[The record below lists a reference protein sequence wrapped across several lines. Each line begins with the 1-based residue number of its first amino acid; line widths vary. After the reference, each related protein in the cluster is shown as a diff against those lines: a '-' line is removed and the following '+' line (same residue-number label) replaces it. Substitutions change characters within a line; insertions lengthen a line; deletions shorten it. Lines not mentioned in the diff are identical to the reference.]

1 MNLHKKYWRD
11 IVSMNQNSVKE
22 VPREC
27 VSDII
32 KSIPIAR
39 NYSKRKK
46 SDKTLFRN
54 CMCAFDIETT
64 YLDDVE
70 QSIMYIWQFAVMDL
84 RNGNIWYCFGRTWE
98 QFTKLLDSFYHE
110 GITVLV
116 WVHNLSY
123 EFQFMRH
130 WLPFQ
135 KDKIFALKSR
145 KVVRA
150 DIDGVQFRCSYIQT
164 NKSLDA
170 FTRDM
175 GVVHQKLSG
184 VEFDYSKKR
193 YPWTEMT
200 TEELQYCCNDV
211 VGLLESMQVRMR
223 MENDTLYSL
232 PLTSTGYVRR
242 LAKEAMRKFNHN
254 QLQAMMCD
262 VDVYK
267 LLRLE
272 FRGGDTHANRYHV
285 NKILEN
291 VASYDRASSYPDVM
305 LNYRFPMSAFTP
317 RMITDIGELEKKC
330 QIRDCCFIAVFT
342 ITNLQQRDIYYGA
355 PYLSL
360 DKAVEISGQVVD
372 NGRILSANKAVYV
385 FNDIDWEIVKSEYVG
400 EVEISQVYIAKYGYL
415 PQAFRDL
422 VIDLFHK
429 KTSLK
434 NVDGQELN
442 YMRSKELIN
451 SLYGMCA
458 QNPVKPDVIYMDE
471 PDQAFTLEDIVDIGE
486 KLEKYNKKAFLL
498 YAWGCWV
505 TAWARLKLKEMI
517 NIVGDNFVYCDT
529 DSVKFLVRD
538 DYKRIVARIEEYNQG
553 LKELSISNKGYADD
567 KKGITHYLGVYEY
580 EETYKQ
586 FKTLGA
592 KKYAYTRQDGTFKIT
607 IAGVPKKAG
616 AREMGTI
623 ENFNVGFVFRN
634 SGKLESVYNDSDYG
648 TYYTDD
654 SSEHRIEIRSNV
666 VLRESTYE
674 IGLSLE
680 YMYLLASVGNW
691 DRFITQERL
700 KWDEQKIIGN
710 QG

>member
-1 MNLHKKYWRD
+1 
-11 IVSMNQNSVKE
+11 MNQNFVKE
-22 VPREC
+22 VQREYL
-27 VSDII
+27 SDII
-32 KSIPIAR
+32 RGIPIAR
-39 NYSKRKK
+39 NYNRRNKV
-46 SDKTLFRN
+46 DKTLFRN

-64 YLDDVE
+64 YLDEIE

-84 RNGNIWYCFGRTWE
+84 RTDNIWYCFGRTWDE
-98 QFTKLLDSFYHE
+98 FIELLNSFYHD
-110 GITVLV
+110 GITIMI

-123 EFQFMRH
+123 EFQFLRH
-130 WLPFQ
+130 WLPFV
-135 KDKIFALKSR
+135 KDKVFSLKSR

-150 DIDGVQFRCSYIQT
+150 DIDGIQFRCSYIQT

-170 FTRDM
+170 FTKDM

-184 VEFDYSKKR
+184 VIFDYSKKR
-193 YPWTEMT
+193 FPWTEMT
-200 TEELQYCCNDV
+200 QEELQYCCNDV
-211 VGLLESMQVRMR
+211 VGLLEAMRVRMK

-242 LAKEAMRKFNHN
+242 LAKNAMKSYNYN
-254 QLQAMMCD
+254 QLHAMMCNE
-262 VDVYK
+262 DVYR

-285 NKILEN
+285 NQILEN
-291 VASYDRASSYPDVM
+291 VASFDRASSYPDVM

-317 RMITDIGELEKKC
+317 RLINNIEELERKC
-330 QIRDCCFIAVFT
+330 KVRDCCFIAVFT
-342 ITNLQQRDIYYGA
+342 ITHLQQRDIYYGA

-360 DKAVEISGQVVD
+360 DKAIEISGQVVD
-372 NGRILSANKAVYV
+372 NGRVLSADKAVYV
-385 FNDIDWEIVKSEYVG
+385 FNDIDWKIVKSEYVG

-434 NVDGQELN
+434 NVEGQELN

-471 PDQAFTLEDIVDIGE
+471 PEQAFKLEEIVDIGE

-538 DYKRIVARIEEYNQG
+538 DYKRIIRKIEEYNKG
-553 LKELSISNKGYADD
+553 LKELSISNNGYATD
-567 KKGITHYLGVYEY
+567 KKGIVHYLGVYEY
-580 EETYKQ
+580 EETYKK

-592 KKYAYTRQDGTFKIT
+592 KKYAYVHEDGTFGIT

-616 AREMGTI
+616 AREMEKI
-623 ENFNVGFVFRN
+623 ENFNVGFIFRDT
-634 SGKLESVYNDSDYG
+634 GKLESVYNDCDYG
-648 TYYTDD
+648 TYYPDD
-654 SSEHRIEIRSNV
+654 SPEHRIEIRSNI

-674 IGLSLE
+674 IGLSAE
-680 YMYLLASVGNW
+680 YMYILASVGNW
-691 DRFITQERL
+691 NEFLENERL
-700 KWDEQKIIGN
+700 KRYELEN
-710 QG
+710 LL

>member
-1 MNLHKKYWRD
+1 M
-11 IVSMNQNSVKE
+11 SMNQNSVKE

-46 SDKTLFRN
+46 ADKTLFRN

-84 RNGNIWYCFGRTWE
+84 RNENIWYCFGRTWE

-130 WLPFQ
+130 WLPFR

-150 DIDGVQFRCSYIQT
+150 DIDGAQFRCSYIQT

-211 VGLLESMQVRMR
+211 VGLLEAMRVRMR

-317 RMITDIGELEKKC
+317 RMITDINELEKKC
-330 QIRDCCFIAVFT
+330 QIRDCCFIAVFA

-372 NGRILSANKAVYV
+372 NGRVLSADKAVYV
-385 FNDIDWEIVKSEYVG
+385 FNDIDWKIVKSEYVG

-434 NVDGQELN
+434 NVNGQELN

-538 DYKRIVARIEEYNQG
+538 DYNRIVARIEEYNQG

-623 ENFNVGFVFRN
+623 KNFNVGFVFRN

-648 TYYTDD
+648 TYYPDD

>member
-1 MNLHKKYWRD
+1 
-11 IVSMNQNSVKE
+11 MNQNSVKE
-22 VPREC
+22 VQREC

-385 FNDIDWEIVKSEYVG
+385 FNDIDWKIVKSEYVG

-710 QG
+710 KG

>member
-1 MNLHKKYWRD
+1 
-11 IVSMNQNSVKE
+11 MNQNSVKE
-22 VPREC
+22 VQREC

-84 RNGNIWYCFGRTWE
+84 RNGNIWYCFGRTWK

-317 RMITDIGELEKKC
+317 RMITDIDELEKKC

-385 FNDIDWEIVKSEYVG
+385 FNDIDWKIVKSEYVG

-616 AREMGTI
+616 AREMVTI

-674 IGLSLE
+674 IGLSSE

>member
-1 MNLHKKYWRD
+1 M
-11 IVSMNQNSVKE
+11 SMNQNSVKE
-22 VPREC
+22 VQREC

-46 SDKTLFRN
+46 ADKTLFRN

-84 RNGNIWYCFGRTWE
+84 RNENIWYCFGRTWE

-116 WVHNLSY
+116 WIHNLSY

-130 WLPFQ
+130 WLPFR

-211 VGLLESMQVRMR
+211 VGLLEAMRVRMR

-317 RMITDIGELEKKC
+317 RMITDIDELEKKC

-372 NGRILSANKAVYV
+372 NGRVLSADKAVYV
-385 FNDIDWEIVKSEYVG
+385 FNDIDWKIVKSEYVG

-434 NVDGQELN
+434 NVNGQELN

-538 DYKRIVARIEEYNQG
+538 DYNRIVARIEEYNQG

-607 IAGVPKKAG
+607 IAGVPKKTG

-623 ENFNVGFVFRN
+623 KNFNVGFVFRN

-648 TYYTDD
+648 TYYPDD

>member
-1 MNLHKKYWRD
+1 
-11 IVSMNQNSVKE
+11 MNQNSVKE
-22 VPREC
+22 VQREC

-98 QFTKLLDSFYHE
+98 QFTKLLDNFYHE

-200 TEELQYCCNDV
+200 AEELQYCCNDV
-211 VGLLESMQVRMR
+211 VGLLEAMRVRMR

-242 LAKEAMRKFNHN
+242 LAKEAMRKFNHK

-385 FNDIDWEIVKSEYVG
+385 FNDIDWKIVKSEYVG

-553 LKELSISNKGYADD
+553 MKELSISNKGYADD

-710 QG
+710 KG

>member
-1 MNLHKKYWRD
+1 M
-11 IVSMNQNSVKE
+11 SQSFVKE
-22 VPREC
+22 VQKEYL
-27 VSDII
+27 SSII
-32 KSIPIAR
+32 RDIPIAR
-39 NYSKRKK
+39 NYNRRKK
-46 SDKTLFRN
+46 VDKTLFRN

-64 YLDDVE
+64 YLDEIE

-84 RNGNIWYCFGRTWE
+84 RTDNIWYCFGRTWDE
-98 QFTKLLDSFYHE
+98 FIELLNSFYHD
-110 GITVLV
+110 GITIMI

-123 EFQFMRH
+123 EFQFLRH
-130 WLPFQ
+130 WLPFV
-135 KDKIFALKSR
+135 KDKVFSLKSR

-150 DIDGVQFRCSYIQT
+150 DIDGIQFRCSYIQT

-170 FTRDM
+170 FTKDM

-184 VEFDYSKKR
+184 VIFDYSKKR
-193 YPWTEMT
+193 FPWTEMT
-200 TEELQYCCNDV
+200 QEELRYCCNDV
-211 VGLLESMQVRMR
+211 VGLLEAMRVRMK

-242 LAKEAMRKFNHN
+242 LAKNAMKSYNYN
-254 QLQAMMCD
+254 QLHAMMCNE
-262 VDVYK
+262 DVYR

-285 NKILEN
+285 NQILEN
-291 VASYDRASSYPDVM
+291 VASFDRASSYPDVM

-317 RMITDIGELEKKC
+317 RMITDIEELERKC
-330 QIRDCCFIAVFT
+330 KVRDCCFIAVFT
-342 ITNLQQRDIYYGA
+342 ITHLQQRDIYYGA

-372 NGRILSANKAVYV
+372 NGRVLSADKAVYV
-385 FNDIDWEIVKSEYVG
+385 FNDIDWKIVKSEYVG

-415 PQAFRDL
+415 PRAFRDL

-434 NVDGQELN
+434 NVEGQELN

-471 PDQAFTLEDIVDIGE
+471 PEQAFKLEEIVDIGE

-538 DYKRIVARIEEYNQG
+538 DYKRIIRKIEEYNKG
-553 LKELSISNKGYADD
+553 LKELSISNNGYATD
-567 KKGITHYLGVYEY
+567 KKGIVHYLGVYEY
-580 EETYKQ
+580 EETYKK

-592 KKYAYTRQDGTFKIT
+592 KKYAYVHEDGTFGIT

-616 AREMGTI
+616 AREMEKI
-623 ENFNVGFVFRN
+623 ENFNVGFIFRDT
-634 SGKLESVYNDSDYG
+634 GKLESVYNDCDYG
-648 TYYTDD
+648 TYYPDD
-654 SSEHRIEIRSNV
+654 SPEHRIEIRSNI

-674 IGLSLE
+674 IGLSAE
-680 YMYLLASVGNW
+680 YMYILASVGNW
-691 DRFITQERL
+691 NEFLENERL
-700 KWDEQKIIGN
+700 KRYELESLQR
-710 QG
+710 

>member
-1 MNLHKKYWRD
+1 M
-11 IVSMNQNSVKE
+11 SQSFVKE
-22 VPREC
+22 VQKEYL
-27 VSDII
+27 SSII
-32 KSIPIAR
+32 RDIPIAR
-39 NYSKRKK
+39 NYNRRKK
-46 SDKTLFRN
+46 VDKTLFRN

-64 YLDDVE
+64 YLDEIE

-84 RNGNIWYCFGRTWE
+84 RTDNIWYCFGRTWDE
-98 QFTKLLDSFYHE
+98 FIELLNSFYHD
-110 GITVLV
+110 GITIMI

-123 EFQFMRH
+123 EFQFLRH
-130 WLPFQ
+130 WLPFV
-135 KDKIFALKSR
+135 KDKVFSLKSR

-150 DIDGVQFRCSYIQT
+150 DIDGIQFRCSYIQT

-170 FTRDM
+170 FTKDM

-184 VEFDYSKKR
+184 VIFDYSKKR
-193 YPWTEMT
+193 FPWTEMT
-200 TEELQYCCNDV
+200 QEELQYCCNDV
-211 VGLLESMQVRMR
+211 VGLLEAMRVRMK

-242 LAKEAMRKFNHN
+242 LAKNAMKSYNYN
-254 QLQAMMCD
+254 QLHAMMCNE
-262 VDVYK
+262 DVYR

-285 NKILEN
+285 NQILEN
-291 VASYDRASSYPDVM
+291 VASFDRASSYPDVM

-317 RMITDIGELEKKC
+317 RMITDIEELERKC
-330 QIRDCCFIAVFT
+330 KVRDCCFIAVFT
-342 ITNLQQRDIYYGA
+342 ITHLQQRDIYYGA

-372 NGRILSANKAVYV
+372 NGRVLSADKAMYV
-385 FNDIDWEIVKSEYVG
+385 FNDIDWKIVKSEYVG

-415 PQAFRDL
+415 PRAFRDL

-434 NVDGQELN
+434 NVEGQELN

-471 PDQAFTLEDIVDIGE
+471 PEQAFKLEEIVDIGE

-538 DYKRIVARIEEYNQG
+538 DYKRIIRKIEEYNKG
-553 LKELSISNKGYADD
+553 LKELSISNNGYATD
-567 KKGITHYLGVYEY
+567 KKGIVHYLGVYEY
-580 EETYKQ
+580 EETYKK

-592 KKYAYTRQDGTFKIT
+592 KKYAYVHEDGTFGIT

-616 AREMGTI
+616 AREMEKI
-623 ENFNVGFVFRN
+623 ENFNVGFIFRDT
-634 SGKLESVYNDSDYG
+634 GKLESVYNDCDYG
-648 TYYTDD
+648 TYYPDD
-654 SSEHRIEIRSNV
+654 SPEHRIEIRSNI
-666 VLRESTYE
+666 VLRESIYE
-674 IGLSLE
+674 IGLSAE
-680 YMYLLASVGNW
+680 YMYILASVGNW
-691 DRFITQERL
+691 NEFLENERL
-700 KWDEQKIIGN
+700 KRYELESLQR
-710 QG
+710 

>member
-1 MNLHKKYWRD
+1 
-11 IVSMNQNSVKE
+11 MNQNSVKE
-22 VPREC
+22 VQREC

-200 TEELQYCCNDV
+200 AEELQYCCNDV
-211 VGLLESMQVRMR
+211 VGLLEAMRVRMR

-242 LAKEAMRKFNHN
+242 LAKEAMRKFNHK

-385 FNDIDWEIVKSEYVG
+385 FNDIDWKIVKSEYVG

-592 KKYAYTRQDGTFKIT
+592 KKYAYTRQDRTFKIT

>member
-1 MNLHKKYWRD
+1 M
-11 IVSMNQNSVKE
+11 SMNQNSVKE
-22 VPREC
+22 VPRKC

-46 SDKTLFRN
+46 ADKTLFRN

-84 RNGNIWYCFGRTWE
+84 RNENIWYCFGRTWE

-116 WVHNLSY
+116 WVHNLSF

-130 WLPFQ
+130 WLPFR

-170 FTRDM
+170 FTKDM
-175 GVVHQKLSG
+175 GVAHQKLSG
-184 VEFDYSKKR
+184 VKYDYSKKR
-193 YPWTEMT
+193 YPWTEMAKY
-200 TEELQYCCNDV
+200 ELAYGCNDV
-211 VGLLESMQVRMR
+211 VGLLEAMKVRMD
-223 MENDTLYSL
+223 MENDTLYSI

-242 LAKEAMRKFNHN
+242 LAKNAMKSFNHN

-360 DKAVEISGQVVD
+360 DKAVEISGHVVD
-372 NGRILSANKAVYV
+372 NGRILSADRAVYV
-385 FNDIDWEIVKSEYVG
+385 FNDIDWKIVKSEYVG

-529 DSVKFLVRD
+529 DSVKFLVRN
-538 DYKRIVARIEEYNQG
+538 DYNRIVARIEEYNQG

-592 KKYAYTRQDGTFKIT
+592 KKYAYTKQDGTFKIT

-616 AREMGTI
+616 AREMETI
-623 ENFNVGFVFRN
+623 ENFNVGFVFRD
-634 SGKLESVYNDSDYG
+634 SGKLESVYNDCDYG

-654 SSEHRIEIRSNV
+654 SPEHRIEIRSNV

-691 DRFITQERL
+691 NRFITQERL
-700 KWDEQKIIGN
+700 KWDEQRIIGN
-710 QG
+710 QGQLKGNS

>member
-1 MNLHKKYWRD
+1 M
-11 IVSMNQNSVKE
+11 SMNQNSVKE

-46 SDKTLFRN
+46 ADKTLFRN

-84 RNGNIWYCFGRTWE
+84 RNENIWYCFGRTWK

-110 GITVLV
+110 GITVLI

-130 WLPFQ
+130 WLPFR

-150 DIDGVQFRCSYIQT
+150 DIDGAQFRCSYIQT

-211 VGLLESMQVRMR
+211 VGLLEAMRVRMR

-242 LAKEAMRKFNHN
+242 LAKEAMRKFNHI

-317 RMITDIGELEKKC
+317 RMITDIDELEKKC

-372 NGRILSANKAVYV
+372 NGRVLSADKAVYV
-385 FNDIDWEIVKSEYVG
+385 FNDIDWKIVKSEYVG
-400 EVEISQVYIAKYGYL
+400 EVKISQVYIAKYGYL

-567 KKGITHYLGVYEY
+567 KKGIAHYLGVYEY

-623 ENFNVGFVFRN
+623 ENFHVGFVFRN
-634 SGKLESVYNDSDYG
+634 SGKLESVYNDCDYG

>member
-1 MNLHKKYWRD
+1 M
-11 IVSMNQNSVKE
+11 SMNQNSVKE

-46 SDKTLFRN
+46 ADKTLFRN

-84 RNGNIWYCFGRTWE
+84 RNENIWCCFGRTWE

-317 RMITDIGELEKKC
+317 RMITDIDELEKKC
-330 QIRDCCFIAVFT
+330 QIGDCCFIAVFA

-372 NGRILSANKAVYV
+372 NGRVLSADKAVYV
-385 FNDIDWEIVKSEYVG
+385 FNDIDWKIVKSEYVG

-434 NVDGQELN
+434 NVNGQELN

-691 DRFITQERL
+691 NRFITQERL

>member
-1 MNLHKKYWRD
+1 
-11 IVSMNQNSVKE
+11 MNQNSVKE
-22 VPREC
+22 VQREC
-27 VSDII
+27 ISDII

-98 QFTKLLDSFYHE
+98 QFTKLLDNFYHE

-200 TEELQYCCNDV
+200 AEELQYCCNDV
-211 VGLLESMQVRMR
+211 VGLLEAMRVRMR

-242 LAKEAMRKFNHN
+242 LAKEAMRKFNHK

-385 FNDIDWEIVKSEYVG
+385 FNDIDWKIVKSEYVG

-710 QG
+710 QE

>member
-1 MNLHKKYWRD
+1 M
-11 IVSMNQNSVKE
+11 SQSFVKE
-22 VPREC
+22 VQKEYL
-27 VSDII
+27 SSII
-32 KSIPIAR
+32 RDIPIAR
-39 NYSKRKK
+39 NYNRRKK
-46 SDKTLFRN
+46 VDKTLFRN

-64 YLDDVE
+64 YLDEIE

-84 RNGNIWYCFGRTWE
+84 RTDNIWYCFGRTWDE
-98 QFTKLLDSFYHE
+98 FIELLNSFYHD
-110 GITVLV
+110 GITIMI

-123 EFQFMRH
+123 EFQFLRH
-130 WLPFQ
+130 WLPFV
-135 KDKIFALKSR
+135 KDKVFSLKSR

-150 DIDGVQFRCSYIQT
+150 DIDGIQFRCSYIQT

-170 FTRDM
+170 FTKDM

-184 VEFDYSKKR
+184 VIFDYSKKR
-193 YPWTEMT
+193 FPWTEMT
-200 TEELQYCCNDV
+200 QEELQYCCNDV
-211 VGLLESMQVRMR
+211 VGLLEAMRVRMK

-242 LAKEAMRKFNHN
+242 LAKNAMKSYNYN
-254 QLQAMMCD
+254 QLHAMMCNE
-262 VDVYK
+262 DVYR

-285 NKILEN
+285 NQILEN
-291 VASYDRASSYPDVM
+291 VASFDRASSYPDVM

-317 RMITDIGELEKKC
+317 RMITDIEELERKC
-330 QIRDCCFIAVFT
+330 KVRDCCFIAVFT
-342 ITNLQQRDIYYGA
+342 ITHLQQRDIYYGA

-372 NGRILSANKAVYV
+372 NGRVLSADKAVYV
-385 FNDIDWEIVKSEYVG
+385 FNDIDWKIVKSEYVG

-415 PQAFRDL
+415 PRAFRDL

-434 NVDGQELN
+434 NVEGQELN
-442 YMRSKELIN
+442 YMRIKELIN

-471 PDQAFTLEDIVDIGE
+471 PEQAFKLEEIVDIGE

-538 DYKRIVARIEEYNQG
+538 DYKRIIRKIEEYNKG
-553 LKELSISNKGYADD
+553 LKELSISNNGYATD
-567 KKGITHYLGVYEY
+567 KKGIVHYLGVYEY
-580 EETYKQ
+580 EETYKK

-592 KKYAYTRQDGTFKIT
+592 KKYAYVHEDGTFGIT

-616 AREMGTI
+616 AREMEKI
-623 ENFNVGFVFRN
+623 ENFNVGFIFRDT
-634 SGKLESVYNDSDYG
+634 GKLESVYNDCDYG
-648 TYYTDD
+648 TYYPDD
-654 SSEHRIEIRSNV
+654 SPEHRIEIRSNI

-674 IGLSLE
+674 IGLSAE
-680 YMYLLASVGNW
+680 YMYILASVGNW
-691 DRFITQERL
+691 NEFLENERL
-700 KWDEQKIIGN
+700 KRYELESLQR
-710 QG
+710 

>member
-1 MNLHKKYWRD
+1 
-11 IVSMNQNSVKE
+11 MNQNSIKE
-22 VPREC
+22 VQREC

-98 QFTKLLDSFYHE
+98 QFTKLLDNFYHE

-116 WVHNLSY
+116 WVHNFSY

-200 TEELQYCCNDV
+200 AEELQYCCNDV
-211 VGLLESMQVRMR
+211 VGLLEAMRVRMR

-242 LAKEAMRKFNHN
+242 LAKEAMRKFNHK

-385 FNDIDWEIVKSEYVG
+385 FNDIDWKIVKSEYVG

>member
-1 MNLHKKYWRD
+1 M
-11 IVSMNQNSVKE
+11 SQSFVKE
-22 VPREC
+22 VQKEYL
-27 VSDII
+27 SSII
-32 KSIPIAR
+32 KDIPIAR
-39 NYSKRKK
+39 NYNRRKK
-46 SDKTLFRN
+46 VDKTLFRN

-64 YLDDVE
+64 YLGEIE
-70 QSIMYIWQFAVMDL
+70 QSVMYIWQFAVMDL
-84 RNGNIWYCFGRTWE
+84 RTDNIWYCFGRTWE
-98 QFTKLLDSFYHE
+98 EFIELLDSFYHD
-110 GITVLV
+110 GITVMV

-130 WLPFQ
+130 WLPFM

-164 NKSLDA
+164 NKGLDA
-170 FTRDM
+170 FTKDM
-175 GVVHQKLSG
+175 GVAHQKLSG

-193 YPWTEMT
+193 FPWTEMT
-200 TEELQYCCNDV
+200 QEELHYCCNDV
-211 VGLLESMQVRMR
+211 VGLLEAMRVRMR

-242 LAKEAMRKFNHN
+242 LAKNAMKSYNYN
-254 QLQAMMCD
+254 QLHAMMCNTY
-262 VDVYK
+262 VYK

-285 NKILEN
+285 NQILEN
-291 VASYDRASSYPDVM
+291 VASFDRASSYPDVM

-317 RMITDIGELEKKC
+317 RMITDIEELERKC
-330 QIRDCCFIAVFT
+330 KVRDCCFIAVFT
-342 ITNLQQRDIYYGA
+342 ITHLQQRDIYYGA

-360 DKAVEISGQVVD
+360 DKAVEINGQVVD
-372 NGRILSANKAVYV
+372 NGRVLSADKAVYV
-385 FNDIDWEIVKSEYVG
+385 FNDIDWKIVKSEYVG

-434 NVDGQELN
+434 NVEGQELN

-471 PDQAFTLEDIVDIGE
+471 PEQAFKLEEIVDIGE

-538 DYKRIVARIEEYNQG
+538 DYKRIIRKIEEYNKG
-553 LKELSISNKGYADD
+553 LKELSISNNGYATD
-567 KKGITHYLGVYEY
+567 KKGIVHYLGVYEY
-580 EETYKQ
+580 EETYKK

-592 KKYAYTRQDGTFKIT
+592 KKYAYVHEDGTFEIT

-616 AREMGTI
+616 AREMEKI
-623 ENFNVGFVFRN
+623 ENFNVGFIFRDT
-634 SGKLESVYNDSDYG
+634 GKLESVYNDCDYG
-648 TYYTDD
+648 TYYPDD
-654 SSEHRIEIRSNV
+654 SPEHRIEIRSNI

-674 IGLSLE
+674 IGLSAE
-680 YMYLLASVGNW
+680 YMYILASVGNW
-691 DRFITQERL
+691 NEFLENERL
-700 KWDEQKIIGN
+700 KRYELEN
-710 QG
+710 LL

>member
-1 MNLHKKYWRD
+1 
-11 IVSMNQNSVKE
+11 MNQNSVKE
-22 VPREC
+22 IPREC

-46 SDKTLFRN
+46 ADKTLFRN

-84 RNGNIWYCFGRTWE
+84 RNENIWYCFGRTWE

-130 WLPFQ
+130 WLPFR

-150 DIDGVQFRCSYIQT
+150 DIDGAQFRCSYIQT

-211 VGLLESMQVRMR
+211 VGLLEAMRVRMR

-360 DKAVEISGQVVD
+360 DKAIEISGQVVD

-385 FNDIDWEIVKSEYVG
+385 FNDIDWKIVKSEYVG

-654 SSEHRIEIRSNV
+654 SSEHRIEIRSNI

>member
-1 MNLHKKYWRD
+1 
-11 IVSMNQNSVKE
+11 MNQNSVKE
-22 VPREC
+22 VQREC

-242 LAKEAMRKFNHN
+242 LAKEAMQKFNHN

-305 LNYRFPMSAFTP
+305 LNYRFPMSTFTP

-385 FNDIDWEIVKSEYVG
+385 FNDIDWKIVKSEYVG

-700 KWDEQKIIGN
+700 KWDEQKIIEN

>member
-1 MNLHKKYWRD
+1 
-11 IVSMNQNSVKE
+11 MNQNSVKE
-22 VPREC
+22 VQREC

-342 ITNLQQRDIYYGA
+342 INNLQQRDIYYGA

-385 FNDIDWEIVKSEYVG
+385 FNDIDWKIVKSEYVG

-700 KWDEQKIIGN
+700 KWDEQKIIEN

>member
-1 MNLHKKYWRD
+1 
-11 IVSMNQNSVKE
+11 MNQNSVKE
-22 VPREC
+22 VQREC

-317 RMITDIGELEKKC
+317 RMITDIDELEKKC

-385 FNDIDWEIVKSEYVG
+385 FNDIDWKIIKSEYVG

-654 SSEHRIEIRSNV
+654 PSEHRIEIRSNV

-700 KWDEQKIIGN
+700 KWDEQKIIEN

>member
-1 MNLHKKYWRD
+1 M
-11 IVSMNQNSVKE
+11 SMNQNSVKE

-46 SDKTLFRN
+46 ADKTLFRN

-84 RNGNIWYCFGRTWE
+84 RNENIWYCFGRTWE

-130 WLPFQ
+130 WLPFR

-150 DIDGVQFRCSYIQT
+150 DIDGAQFRCSYIQT

-211 VGLLESMQVRMR
+211 VGLLEAMRVRMR

-317 RMITDIGELEKKC
+317 RLITDIDELEKKC

-372 NGRILSANKAVYV
+372 NGRVLSADKAVYV
-385 FNDIDWEIVKSEYVG
+385 FNDIDWKIVKSEYVG

-434 NVDGQELN
+434 NVNGQELN

-538 DYKRIVARIEEYNQG
+538 DYNRIVARIEEYNQS

-592 KKYAYTRQDGTFKIT
+592 KKYAYTRQDGSFKIT

-623 ENFNVGFVFRN
+623 KNFNVGFVFRN

-648 TYYTDD
+648 TYYPDD
-654 SSEHRIEIRSNV
+654 SSEHRIEIRSNI

-691 DRFITQERL
+691 DRFITHERL

>member
-1 MNLHKKYWRD
+1 
-11 IVSMNQNSVKE
+11 MNQNSVKE

-27 VSDII
+27 ISDII

-46 SDKTLFRN
+46 ADKTLFRN

-84 RNGNIWYCFGRTWE
+84 RNENIWYCFGRTWE

-130 WLPFQ
+130 WLPFR

-150 DIDGVQFRCSYIQT
+150 DIDGAQFRCSYIQT

-211 VGLLESMQVRMR
+211 VGLLEAMRVRMR

-317 RMITDIGELEKKC
+317 RMITDIDELEKKC
-330 QIRDCCFIAVFT
+330 QIRDCCFIAVFA

-372 NGRILSANKAVYV
+372 NGRVLSADKAVYV
-385 FNDIDWEIVKSEYVG
+385 FNDIDWKIVKSEYVG

-434 NVDGQELN
+434 NVNGQELN

-538 DYKRIVARIEEYNQG
+538 DYNRIVARIEEYNQG

-592 KKYAYTRQDGTFKIT
+592 KKYAYTRQDRTFKIT

-623 ENFNVGFVFRN
+623 KNFNVGFVFRN

-648 TYYTDD
+648 TYYPDD

>member
-1 MNLHKKYWRD
+1 
-11 IVSMNQNSVKE
+11 MNQNSVKE
-22 VPREC
+22 VQREC
-27 VSDII
+27 ISDII

-317 RMITDIGELEKKC
+317 RMITDIDELEKKC
-330 QIRDCCFIAVFT
+330 QIRDCCFIAVFI

-372 NGRILSANKAVYV
+372 NGRILSADRAVYV
-385 FNDIDWEIVKSEYVG
+385 FNDIDWKIVKSEYVG
-400 EVEISQVYIAKYGYL
+400 EVEISHVYIAKYGYL

-538 DYKRIVARIEEYNQG
+538 DYKRIVARIEEYNQC

>member
-1 MNLHKKYWRD
+1 M
-11 IVSMNQNSVKE
+11 SMNQNSVKE

-46 SDKTLFRN
+46 ADKTLFRN

-84 RNGNIWYCFGRTWE
+84 RNENIWYCFGRTWE

-130 WLPFQ
+130 WLPFR

-175 GVVHQKLSG
+175 GVKHQKLNG
-184 VEFDYSKKR
+184 VDFDYSKKR
-193 YPWTEMT
+193 YPWSEMT
-200 TEELQYCCNDV
+200 AEELQYCCNDV

-385 FNDIDWEIVKSEYVG
+385 FNDIDWKIVKSEYVG

-538 DYKRIVARIEEYNQG
+538 DYKRIVARIEEYNQS

-710 QG
+710 KG

>member
-1 MNLHKKYWRD
+1 
-11 IVSMNQNSVKE
+11 MNQNSVKE
-22 VPREC
+22 VQREC

-360 DKAVEISGQVVD
+360 DKAVEISGQVID

-385 FNDIDWEIVKSEYVG
+385 FNDIDWKIVKSEYVG

-471 PDQAFTLEDIVDIGE
+471 PDQAFTLEDIVDIGK

-700 KWDEQKIIGN
+700 KWDEQKIIEN

>member
-1 MNLHKKYWRD
+1 M
-11 IVSMNQNSVKE
+11 SMNQNSVKE

-46 SDKTLFRN
+46 ADKTLFRN

-84 RNGNIWYCFGRTWE
+84 RNENIWYCFGRTWE

-130 WLPFQ
+130 WLPFR

-211 VGLLESMQVRMR
+211 VGLLEAMRVRMR

-317 RMITDIGELEKKC
+317 RMITDIDELEKKC
-330 QIRDCCFIAVFT
+330 QIRDCCFIAVFI

-372 NGRILSANKAVYV
+372 NGRVLSADKAVYV
-385 FNDIDWEIVKSEYVG
+385 FNDIDWKIVKSEYVG

>member
-1 MNLHKKYWRD
+1 
-11 IVSMNQNSVKE
+11 MNQNSVKE
-22 VPREC
+22 VQREC

-200 TEELQYCCNDV
+200 AEELQYCCNDV
-211 VGLLESMQVRMR
+211 VGLLEAMRVRMR

-242 LAKEAMRKFNHN
+242 LAKEAMRKFNHK

-385 FNDIDWEIVKSEYVG
+385 FNDIDWKIVKSEYVG

-623 ENFNVGFVFRN
+623 KNFNVGFVFRN

-648 TYYTDD
+648 TYYPDD

>member
-1 MNLHKKYWRD
+1 M
-11 IVSMNQNSVKE
+11 SMNQNSVKE

-46 SDKTLFRN
+46 ADKTLFRN

-84 RNGNIWYCFGRTWE
+84 RNENIWYCFGRTWE

-130 WLPFQ
+130 WLPFR

-150 DIDGVQFRCSYIQT
+150 DIDGAQFRCSYIQT

-211 VGLLESMQVRMR
+211 VGLLEAMRVRMR

-272 FRGGDTHANRYHV
+272 FRGGDTHANRYYV

-317 RMITDIGELEKKC
+317 RMITDIDELEKKC
-330 QIRDCCFIAVFT
+330 QIRDCCFIAVFA

-360 DKAVEISGQVVD
+360 NKAVEISGQVVD
-372 NGRILSANKAVYV
+372 NGRVLSADKAVYV
-385 FNDIDWEIVKSEYVG
+385 FNDIDWKIVKSEYVG

-434 NVDGQELN
+434 NVNGQELN

-538 DYKRIVARIEEYNQG
+538 DYNRIVARIEEYNQG

-580 EETYKQ
+580 EETYKH

-623 ENFNVGFVFRN
+623 KNFNVGFVFRN

-648 TYYTDD
+648 TYYPDD

>member
-1 MNLHKKYWRD
+1 
-11 IVSMNQNSVKE
+11 MNQNSVKE
-22 VPREC
+22 VQREC

-64 YLDDVE
+64 YLDDIE

-385 FNDIDWEIVKSEYVG
+385 FNDIDWKIVKSEYVG
-400 EVEISQVYIAKYGYL
+400 EVKISQVYIAKYGYL

-592 KKYAYTRQDGTFKIT
+592 KKYAYIKQDGTFKIT

-700 KWDEQKIIGN
+700 KWDEQKIIEN

>member
-1 MNLHKKYWRD
+1 
-11 IVSMNQNSVKE
+11 MNQNSVKE

-46 SDKTLFRN
+46 ADKTLFRN

-84 RNGNIWYCFGRTWE
+84 RNENIWCCFGRTWE

-130 WLPFQ
+130 WLPFR

-200 TEELQYCCNDV
+200 TKELQYCCNDV
-211 VGLLESMQVRMR
+211 VGLLEAMRVRMR

-372 NGRILSANKAVYV
+372 NGRILSANRAVYV
-385 FNDIDWEIVKSEYVG
+385 FNDIDWKIVKSEYVG

-691 DRFITQERL
+691 NRFITQERL

>member
-1 MNLHKKYWRD
+1 M
-11 IVSMNQNSVKE
+11 SMNQNSVKE

-46 SDKTLFRN
+46 ADKTLFRN

-84 RNGNIWYCFGRTWE
+84 RNENIWYCFGRTWE

-116 WVHNLSY
+116 WIHNLSY

-130 WLPFQ
+130 WLPFR

-211 VGLLESMQVRMR
+211 VGLLEAMRVRMR

-242 LAKEAMRKFNHN
+242 LAKEAMRKFNYN

-317 RMITDIGELEKKC
+317 RMITDIDELEKKC
-330 QIRDCCFIAVFT
+330 QIRDCCFIAVFA

-355 PYLSL
+355 PYLTL

-372 NGRILSANKAVYV
+372 NGRVLSADKAVYV
-385 FNDIDWEIVKSEYVG
+385 FNDIDWKIVKSEYVG

-434 NVDGQELN
+434 NVNGQELN

-538 DYKRIVARIEEYNQG
+538 DYNRIVARIEEYNQS

-623 ENFNVGFVFRN
+623 KNFNVGFVFRN

-648 TYYTDD
+648 TYYPDD

>member
-1 MNLHKKYWRD
+1 M
-11 IVSMNQNSVKE
+11 SQNFVKE
-22 VPREC
+22 VQKEYL
-27 VSDII
+27 SSII
-32 KSIPIAR
+32 RDIPIAR
-39 NYSKRKK
+39 NYNRRKK
-46 SDKTLFRN
+46 VDKTLFRN

-64 YLDDVE
+64 YLDEIE

-84 RNGNIWYCFGRTWE
+84 RTDNIWYCFGRTWDE
-98 QFTKLLDSFYHE
+98 FIKLLNSFYHD
-110 GITVLV
+110 GITIMI

-123 EFQFMRH
+123 EFQFLRH
-130 WLPFQ
+130 WLPFV
-135 KDKIFALKSR
+135 KDKVFSLKSR

-150 DIDGVQFRCSYIQT
+150 DIDGIQFRCSYIQT

-170 FTRDM
+170 FTKDM

-184 VEFDYSKKR
+184 VIFDYSKKR
-193 YPWTEMT
+193 FPWTEMT
-200 TEELQYCCNDV
+200 QEELQYCCNDV
-211 VGLLESMQVRMR
+211 VGLLEAMRVRMK

-242 LAKEAMRKFNHN
+242 LAKNAMKSYNYN
-254 QLQAMMCD
+254 QLHAMMCNE
-262 VDVYK
+262 DVYR

-285 NKILEN
+285 NQILEN
-291 VASYDRASSYPDVM
+291 VASFDRASSYPDVM

-317 RMITDIGELEKKC
+317 RLINNIEELERKC
-330 QIRDCCFIAVFT
+330 KVRDCCFIAVFT
-342 ITNLQQRDIYYGA
+342 ITHLQQRDIYYGA

-360 DKAVEISGQVVD
+360 DKAIEISGQVVD
-372 NGRILSANKAVYV
+372 NGRVLSADKAVYV
-385 FNDIDWEIVKSEYVG
+385 FNDIDWKIVKSEYVG

-434 NVDGQELN
+434 NVEGQELN
-442 YMRSKELIN
+442 YIRSKELIN

-471 PDQAFTLEDIVDIGE
+471 PEQAFKLEEIVDIGE

-538 DYKRIVARIEEYNQG
+538 DYKRIIRKIEEYNKG
-553 LKELSISNKGYADD
+553 LKELSISNNGYATD
-567 KKGITHYLGVYEY
+567 KKGIVHYLGVYEY
-580 EETYKQ
+580 EETYKK

-592 KKYAYTRQDGTFKIT
+592 KKYAYVHEDGTFGIT

-616 AREMGTI
+616 AREMEKI
-623 ENFNVGFVFRN
+623 ENFNVGFIFRDT
-634 SGKLESVYNDSDYG
+634 GKLESVYNDCDYG
-648 TYYTDD
+648 TYYPDD
-654 SSEHRIEIRSNV
+654 SPEHRIEIRSNI

-674 IGLSLE
+674 IGLSAE
-680 YMYLLASVGNW
+680 YMYILASVGNW
-691 DRFITQERL
+691 NEFLENERL
-700 KWDEQKIIGN
+700 KRYELEN
-710 QG
+710 LL

>member
-1 MNLHKKYWRD
+1 
-11 IVSMNQNSVKE
+11 
-22 VPREC
+22 
-27 VSDII
+27 
-32 KSIPIAR
+32 
-39 NYSKRKK
+39 
-46 SDKTLFRN
+46 
-54 CMCAFDIETT
+54 MCAFDIETT
-64 YLDDVE
+64 YLDEIE

-84 RNGNIWYCFGRTWE
+84 RTDNIWYCFGRTWDE
-98 QFTKLLDSFYHE
+98 FIELLNSFYHD
-110 GITVLV
+110 GITIMI

-123 EFQFMRH
+123 EFQFLRH
-130 WLPFQ
+130 WLPFV
-135 KDKIFALKSR
+135 KDKVFSLKSR

-150 DIDGVQFRCSYIQT
+150 DIDGIQFRCSYIQT

-170 FTRDM
+170 FTKDM

-184 VEFDYSKKR
+184 VIFDYSKKR
-193 YPWTEMT
+193 FPWTEMT
-200 TEELQYCCNDV
+200 QEELQYCCNDV
-211 VGLLESMQVRMR
+211 VGLLEAMRVRMK

-242 LAKEAMRKFNHN
+242 LAKNAMKSYNYN
-254 QLQAMMCD
+254 QLHAMMCNE
-262 VDVYK
+262 DVYR

-285 NKILEN
+285 NQILEN
-291 VASYDRASSYPDVM
+291 VASFDRASSYPDVM

-317 RMITDIGELEKKC
+317 RMITDIEELERKC
-330 QIRDCCFIAVFT
+330 KVRDCCFIAVFT
-342 ITNLQQRDIYYGA
+342 IAHLQQRDIYYGA

-372 NGRILSANKAVYV
+372 NGRVLSADKAVYV
-385 FNDIDWEIVKSEYVG
+385 FNDIDWKIVKSEYVG

-415 PQAFRDL
+415 PRTFRDL

-434 NVDGQELN
+434 NVEGQELN

-471 PDQAFTLEDIVDIGE
+471 PEQAFKLEEIVDIGE

-538 DYKRIVARIEEYNQG
+538 DYKRIIRKIEEYNKG
-553 LKELSISNKGYADD
+553 LKELSISNNGYATD
-567 KKGITHYLGVYEY
+567 KKGIVHYLGVYEY
-580 EETYKQ
+580 EETYKK

-592 KKYAYTRQDGTFKIT
+592 KKYAYVHEDGTFGIT

-616 AREMGTI
+616 AREMEKI
-623 ENFNVGFVFRN
+623 ENFNVGFIFRDT
-634 SGKLESVYNDSDYG
+634 GKLESVYNDCDYG
-648 TYYTDD
+648 TYYPGD
-654 SSEHRIEIRSNV
+654 SPEHRIEIRSNI

-674 IGLSLE
+674 IGLSAE
-680 YMYLLASVGNW
+680 YMYILASVGNW
-691 DRFITQERL
+691 NEFLENERL
-700 KWDEQKIIGN
+700 KRYELESLQR
-710 QG
+710 

>member
-1 MNLHKKYWRD
+1 
-11 IVSMNQNSVKE
+11 MNQNSVKE
-22 VPREC
+22 VQREC

-372 NGRILSANKAVYV
+372 NGRILSANRAVYV
-385 FNDIDWEIVKSEYVG
+385 FNDIDWKIVKSEYVG

-538 DYKRIVARIEEYNQG
+538 DYKRIVARIKEYNQG

>member
-1 MNLHKKYWRD
+1 MN
-11 IVSMNQNSVKE
+11 MNQNSVKE
-22 VPREC
+22 VQREY

-46 SDKTLFRN
+46 ADKTLFRN

-64 YLDDVE
+64 YLDDIE

-130 WLPFQ
+130 WLPFR

-150 DIDGVQFRCSYIQT
+150 DIDGIQFRCSYIQT

-193 YPWTEMT
+193 YPWSEMT

-262 VDVYK
+262 VNVYK

-317 RMITDIGELEKKC
+317 RMITDIDELEKKC

-360 DKAVEISGQVVD
+360 DKAVEISGQVAD
-372 NGRILSANKAVYV
+372 NGRILSASRAVYV
-385 FNDIDWEIVKSEYVG
+385 FNDIDWKIVKSEYVG

-538 DYKRIVARIEEYNQG
+538 DYKRIVAKIEEYNQG

-592 KKYAYTRQDGTFKIT
+592 KKYAYTRQDRTFKIT

-654 SSEHRIEIRSNV
+654 PSEHRIEIRSNV

-700 KWDEQKIIGN
+700 KWDEQRIIGN

>member
-1 MNLHKKYWRD
+1 
-11 IVSMNQNSVKE
+11 MNQNSVKE
-22 VPREC
+22 VQREC

-317 RMITDIGELEKKC
+317 RMITDIDELEKKC

-360 DKAVEISGQVVD
+360 DKAVEISGQVID
-372 NGRILSANKAVYV
+372 NGRILSAKKAVYV
-385 FNDIDWEIVKSEYVG
+385 FNDIDWKIVKSEYVG

-415 PQAFRDL
+415 PQAFRNL

-442 YMRSKELIN
+442 YIRSKELIN

-505 TAWARLKLKEMI
+505 TAWARLKLKEII

-700 KWDEQKIIGN
+700 KWDEQKIIEN

>member
-1 MNLHKKYWRD
+1 
-11 IVSMNQNSVKE
+11 MNQNSVKE
-22 VPREC
+22 VQREC

-164 NKSLDA
+164 DKSLDA

-317 RMITDIGELEKKC
+317 RMITDIDELEKKC

-372 NGRILSANKAVYV
+372 NGRVLSADKAVYV
-385 FNDIDWEIVKSEYVG
+385 FNDIDWKIVKSEYVG
-400 EVEISQVYIAKYGYL
+400 EVEISQIYIAKYGYL

-648 TYYTDD
+648 TYYKDD

>member
-1 MNLHKKYWRD
+1 M
-11 IVSMNQNSVKE
+11 SMNQNSVKE

-46 SDKTLFRN
+46 ADKTLFRN

-84 RNGNIWYCFGRTWE
+84 RNENIWYCFGRTWE

-130 WLPFQ
+130 WLPFR
-135 KDKIFALKSR
+135 KDKIFALKCR

-150 DIDGVQFRCSYIQT
+150 DIDGAQFRCSYIQT

-211 VGLLESMQVRMR
+211 VGLLEAMRVRMR

-317 RMITDIGELEKKC
+317 RMITDIDELEKKC
-330 QIRDCCFIAVFT
+330 QIRDCCFIAVFA

-372 NGRILSANKAVYV
+372 NGRVLSADKAVYV
-385 FNDIDWEIVKSEYVG
+385 FNDIDWKIVKSEYVG

-434 NVDGQELN
+434 NINGQELN

-471 PDQAFTLEDIVDIGE
+471 PDQAFTLEDIVDIGK

-538 DYKRIVARIEEYNQG
+538 DYNRIVARIEEYNQG

-623 ENFNVGFVFRN
+623 KNFNVGFVFRN

-648 TYYTDD
+648 TYYPDD
-654 SSEHRIEIRSNV
+654 SSEHRIEIRSNI

-691 DRFITQERL
+691 DRFITHERL
-700 KWDEQKIIGN
+700 KWDEHKIIEN

>member
-1 MNLHKKYWRD
+1 M
-11 IVSMNQNSVKE
+11 SQSFVKE
-22 VPREC
+22 VQKEYL
-27 VSDII
+27 SSII
-32 KSIPIAR
+32 RDIPIAR
-39 NYSKRKK
+39 NYNRRKK
-46 SDKTLFRN
+46 VDKTLFRN

-64 YLDDVE
+64 YLDEIE

-84 RNGNIWYCFGRTWE
+84 RTDNIWYCFGRTWDE
-98 QFTKLLDSFYHE
+98 FIELLNSFYHD
-110 GITVLV
+110 GITIMI

-123 EFQFMRH
+123 EFQFLRH
-130 WLPFQ
+130 WLPFV
-135 KDKIFALKSR
+135 KDKVFSLKSR

-150 DIDGVQFRCSYIQT
+150 DIDGIQFRCSYIQT

-170 FTRDM
+170 FTKDM

-184 VEFDYSKKR
+184 VIFDYSKKR
-193 YPWTEMT
+193 FPWTEMT
-200 TEELQYCCNDV
+200 QEELQYCCNDV
-211 VGLLESMQVRMR
+211 VGLLEAMRVRMK

-242 LAKEAMRKFNHN
+242 LAKNAMKSYNYN
-254 QLQAMMCD
+254 QLHAMMCNE
-262 VDVYK
+262 DVYR

-285 NKILEN
+285 NQILEN
-291 VASYDRASSYPDVM
+291 VASFDRASSYPDVM

-317 RMITDIGELEKKC
+317 RLINNIEELERKC
-330 QIRDCCFIAVFT
+330 KVRDCCFIAVFT
-342 ITNLQQRDIYYGA
+342 ITHLQQRDIYYGA

-360 DKAVEISGQVVD
+360 DKAIEISGQVVD
-372 NGRILSANKAVYV
+372 NGRVLSADKAVYV
-385 FNDIDWEIVKSEYVG
+385 FNDIDWKIVKSEYVG

-434 NVDGQELN
+434 NVEGQELN

-471 PDQAFTLEDIVDIGE
+471 PEQAFKLEEIVDIGE

-538 DYKRIVARIEEYNQG
+538 DYKRIIRKIEEYNKG
-553 LKELSISNKGYADD
+553 LKELSISNNGYATD
-567 KKGITHYLGVYEY
+567 KKGIVHYLGVYEY
-580 EETYKQ
+580 EETYKK

-592 KKYAYTRQDGTFKIT
+592 KKYAYVHEDGTFGIT

-616 AREMGTI
+616 AREMEKI
-623 ENFNVGFVFRN
+623 ENFNVGFIFRDT
-634 SGKLESVYNDSDYG
+634 GKLESVYNDCDYG
-648 TYYTDD
+648 TYYPDD
-654 SSEHRIEIRSNV
+654 SPEHRIEIRSNI

-674 IGLSLE
+674 IGLSAE
-680 YMYLLASVGNW
+680 YMYILASVGNW
-691 DRFITQERL
+691 NEFLENERL
-700 KWDEQKIIGN
+700 KRYELEN
-710 QG
+710 LL

>member
-1 MNLHKKYWRD
+1 M
-11 IVSMNQNSVKE
+11 SMNQNSVKE
-22 VPREC
+22 VPRKC

-46 SDKTLFRN
+46 ADKTLFRN

-84 RNGNIWYCFGRTWE
+84 RNENIWYCFGRTWE

-130 WLPFQ
+130 WLPFR

-150 DIDGVQFRCSYIQT
+150 DIDGAQFRCSYIQT

-193 YPWTEMT
+193 YPWTKMT

-211 VGLLESMQVRMR
+211 VGLLEAMRVRMR

-242 LAKEAMRKFNHN
+242 LAKEAMRKFNYN

-317 RMITDIGELEKKC
+317 RMITDIDELEKKC

-372 NGRILSANKAVYV
+372 NGRVLSADKVVYV
-385 FNDIDWEIVKSEYVG
+385 FNDIDWKIVKSEYVG

-434 NVDGQELN
+434 NVNGQELN

-538 DYKRIVARIEEYNQG
+538 DYNRIVARIEEYNQG

-623 ENFNVGFVFRN
+623 KNFNVGFVFRN

-648 TYYTDD
+648 TYYPDD